1 MKTAKFQCVEML
13 PAQYS
18 TEDGGVKATKK
29 RCTKTVDVEGTFCQ
43 AHSHQGAL
51 GSVDYTPL
59 YGAVIDDI
67 LMTAD
72 QAQAYLKAKKG
83 NKAPKTMTSSKTT
96 KKETTVK
103 TNEKKEEGIMFTLL
117 YWMIY
122 MINQMEVAKDG
133 RLYTHNES
141 GKSVFVKKAFLKGN
155 NLEALVHAIKGFGG
169 EFTAEV
175 ETIEI
180 KEEEK
185 VDTNV
190 PCPACKGSGRW
201 IAQTG
206 WVGPCHR
213 CESKGFQ
220 TPSDVA
226 RNKAYDTRST
236 GNLVSGTRD
245 PNTRYVVF
253 TAHGLKNGRIEAI
266 KVLPLR
272 PENNLLA
279 TATLLQRLYG
289 ADRVPTDAKFIWIL
303 DGNTPF
309 KLLVKGNGR
318 SWANYTARPLPEH
331 VSF

>member
-18 TEDGGVKATKK
+18 TEDGGIKT
-29 RCTKTVDVEGTFCQ
+29 TKTRCGNWVEVDGTFCQ
-43 AHSHQGAL
+43 PHSHQGAL
-51 GSVDYTPL
+51 GHVDYTPL

-67 LMTAD
+67 LMTAT
-72 QAQAYLKAKKG
+72 QAEAYLKAKKG
-83 NKAPKTMTSSKTT
+83 GKAPKTMRNS
-96 KKETTVK
+96 KKEQKTMK
-103 TNEKKEEGIMFTLL
+103 TNEKKKEEGTMFTLL

-133 RLYTHNES
+133 RLYTHNNE
-141 GKSVFVKKAFLKGN
+141 GKSVFVRKALLKGN
-155 NLEALVHAIKGFGG
+155 NLEALVHAIKGFGA

-185 VDTNV
+185 VDTNI

-245 PNTRYVVF
+245 SNTRYVVF

-289 ADRVPTDAKFIWIL
+289 ADRVPTDAKFVWIL
-303 DGNTPF
+303 DGNVPF
-309 KLLVKGNGR
+309 KLLVKGNGK
-318 SWANYTARPLPEH
+318 SWANYTARPLPTS
-331 VSF
+331 VQF